1 MAYWQYKPTRYKKYI
16 ANRKNNCDVRGCS
29 LCRLS
34 AQKPA
39 AQSGA
44 IDINHQVCLCCLV
57 KKLLESLHNHVGKD
71 ERRYIYKKKRM
82 KRVVSAYSWEYS
94 CVWTGGR
101 RRKEEGGR
109 RKEEGGR
116 RKEAADETV
125 NLSEDKKWP
134 VSGAARSP
142 GLRKQRAPGAYCTEN
157 LLSIDKSRRL
167 CKAT

>member
-1 MAYWQYKPTRYKKYI
+1 MLAKT
-16 ANRKNNCDVRGCS
+16 
-29 LCRLS
+29 
-34 AQKPA
+34 
-39 AQSGA
+39 SG
-44 IDINHQVCLCCLV
+44 DI
-57 KKLLESLHNHVGKD
+57 
-71 ERRYIYKKKRM
+71 KKK
-82 KRVVSAYSWEYS
+82 KENEKSSECIFLRVLLCLDWREE
-94 CVWTGGR
+94 
-101 RRKEEGGR
+101 EEGGR